1 MKGDAL
7 LNFVEQTYVD
17 IQHEVT
23 DDPIEW
29 KLRTGKYNQ
38 TKRTSIAEPVVLV
51 SFPPPSNLFHCLCH
65 DLLYSKNTQTSLFLT
80 L

>member
-1 MKGDAL
+1 MQGDAL

-38 TKRTSIAEPVVLV
+38 TKRTSIANGALYLRFLFLKLV
-51 SFPPPSNLFHCLCH
+51 SKTPKQVFF
-65 DLLYSKNTQTSLFLT
+65 
-80 L
+80 